1 MTTLPDKRSC
11 PFDPPD
17 EYRTLREREPVSR
30 LEFVLSPRRRNG
42 WLVTTL
48 AEVRAILAD
57 PRFSHRQELVA
68 LPIPPPFPMDVYA
81 PEPAAP
87 GTFNKMDAPEHTR
100 YRRLLAKH
108 FTVRRIRLL
117 EPIAAR
123 IAAELLDTMLGAG
136 PSADLVT
143 AYAEPLATRLMC
155 ELVGVPETDRLE
167 LLHHLTVVA
176 RMRYTLDEL
185 IAAITTISGI
195 LDRLV
200 TETTPE
206 STGLLGAL
214 VQTGELAHDELVNL
228 TWALVGGGFDTTTN
242 MLALGTFA
250 LLRHPDQLRRLRAE
264 PGLWDNGIEELLRY
278 LTVSHLGASR
288 CALSDVR
295 IGEHTIADGETV
307 VLALAAANRDPAH
320 FADPDVLDVGRVTQ
334 GHVAFGH
341 GVHQCIGQHLARLT
355 MRIGFRALFDRCTD
369 LRLAVPHEQIVLRD
383 DMLHYG
389 VHRLPVTWEV
399 STGE

>member
-17 EYRTLREREPVSR
+17 EYRTLREQEPISP
-30 LEFVLSPRRRNG
+30 LDFVLSPGSRNG

-68 LPIPPPFPMDVYA
+68 LPIPPPFPFDVYQ

-108 FTVRRIRLL
+108 FTVRRIRSL
-117 EPIAAR
+117 EPAAER
-123 IAAELLDTMLGAG
+123 IAAELLDGMVAAG
-136 PSADLVT
+136 PTAELVAD
-143 AYAEPLATRLMC
+143 YAEPLATRLMC
-155 ELVGVPETDRLE
+155 ELVGVPETDRAE

-176 RMRYTLDEL
+176 RLHYTLDEL
-185 IAAITTISGI
+185 IAAITTISAN

-200 TETTPE
+200 TDTDPVGN
-206 STGLLGAL
+206 GLLSEL
-214 VQTGELAHDELVNL
+214 VRTGELTHDELVNL

-250 LLRHPDQLRRLRAE
+250 LLRHPDQLRRLLAE
-264 PGLWDNGIEELLRY
+264 PALWDNGIEELLRY

-288 CALSDVR
+288 CALTDVQV
-295 IGEHTIADGETV
+295 GEHTIAAGETV
-307 VLALAAANRDPAH
+307 VLALSAANRDPAR
-320 FADPDVLDVGRVTQ
+320 FPEPDVLDVGRVTQ

-355 MRIGFRALFDRCTD
+355 MRVGFRALFDRCTD
-369 LRLAVPHEQIVLRD
+369 LRLAVSDEEIMMRA

-389 VHRLPVTWEV
+389 VHELPVTWV
-399 STGE
+399 